1 MHAKKALRD
10 ARHPSRHLTF
20 DDAVKIVRMYD
31 EGMLQSRIAAQFDVN
46 QGRVSEIVTGL
57 KFYNA
62 RAVARS
68 GLH

>member
-1 MHAKKALRD
+1 MSAEKALRD
-10 ARHPSRHLTF
+10 ARRPSRHLTF

-31 EGMLQSRIAAQFDVN
+31 EGMLQSRIAAHFDVN

-57 KFYNA
+57 TYHNA
-62 RAVARS
+62 RAVARG

>member
-1 MHAKKALRD
+1 MSIAKARRD
-10 ARHPSRHLTF
+10 ARQSSRHLTF
-20 DDAVKIVRMYD
+20 DDAVQIVRMYD
-31 EGMLQSRIAAQFDVN
+31 EGMLQSRIAAHFDVN

-68 GLH
+68 GIH